1 MRIIVFRSHKE
12 RIHLPSLWIK
22 AYPSRMTN
30 EKIAKAKIEEKEA
43 LDKCFRRCLEQDE
56 ELFSN
61 RLDQARLD
69 ELLAEGEVL
78 IAKENKRVLGA
89 IRCTSLW
96 EGHLFPKTHSYS
108 KSDGVLEGFPYR
120 GERIV
125 YLDFLFVDP
134 SFRRKG
140 KGKEL
145 LKTIFSRYET
155 TSFLLL
161 LKEGDPKEYFTRF
174 GFFPLYG
181 DYGIESMENATLYVR
196 PYTKTGICSDPA
208 F

>member
-1 MRIIVFRSHKE
+1 MS
-12 RIHLPSLWIK
+12 
-22 AYPSRMTN
+22 N

-43 LDKCFRRCLEQDE
+43 LDKCFRRCLEQDG
-56 ELFSN
+56 ELFSY

-69 ELLAEGEVL
+69 ELLQEGEVL

-96 EGHLFPKTHSYS
+96 EGQLFPKTRSYS
-108 KSDGVLEGFPYR
+108 KSDEVLEGFPYR

-145 LKTIFSRYET
+145 LKTIFSRYEK

-161 LKEGDPKEYFTRF
+161 LKESDPKEYFARF
-174 GFFPLYG
+174 GFLPLYG